1 MSRVDFAIPDF
12 CSLILKVPSVGRQF
26 LAGLHWKRYWEIN
39 MRKLKIIVHISLDG
53 VIQTTSSPEDEFP
66 YGDWTAPYRSPA
78 GLQVVNELYGKTCDM
93 LVGRRTYDMLASFW
107 PRAPK
112 SPMAD
117 RLNAATKYVV
127 THRPE
132 SLEWR
137 PVEAIG
143 SDLVDSVRRIKAGN
157 GPQLVVT
164 GSSTLISVLLDHG
177 LADEVILLVNPIV
190 LGKGKRFFEGGSL
203 PRGFALGSSM
213 ALPAGILVN
222 VYKLIPTLAEE
233 ALSRAKLEREF
244 EIARE
249 VQERL
254 FPQKLPNVA
263 GVEMAA
269 HCRPAQAVGGDY
281 YDLIDIRDG
290 SAAGATRTPG
300 ENFASTSGTTEQGCD
315 RLGIAIGDISGK
327 GMSAALLMASLHASL
342 RGQVLSGAGDLGTK
356 MANVNRLLYDASE
369 ANRYATFFYAELDC
383 ASRTLH
389 YVNGGH
395 NPPAVLRKEDGA
407 WRVFRLGDGGPV
419 VGLLADAV
427 YREQMLHL
435 LPGDIFLAFTDG
447 ISEAMNASEDE
458 WGENRMISE
467 AQGHADLNAEKLL
480 QRLFRAADAFAA
492 GAPQHDDMTLVVLR
506 L

>member
-1 MSRVDFAIPDF
+1 
-12 CSLILKVPSVGRQF
+12 
-26 LAGLHWKRYWEIN
+26 
-39 MRKLKIIVHISLDG
+39 MRRLKIIEHISLDG
-53 VIQTTSSPEDEFP
+53 VIQMSAGPGDDFP

-78 GLQVVNELYGKTCDM
+78 GLLIVDELYGKTCDV
-93 LVGRRTYDMLASFW
+93 LFGRRTYDLMARFW
-107 PRAPK
+107 PNAPK

-132 SLEWR
+132 SLEWG
-137 PVEAIG
+137 PSEAVG
-143 SDLVDSVRRIKAGN
+143 ADLVESVRRIKAKK
-157 GPQLVVT
+157 GPDLIVA
-164 GSSTLISVLLDHG
+164 GSMTLISMLLVHG
-177 LADEVILLVNPIV
+177 LADEVVLLVNPIA
-190 LGKGKRFFEGGSL
+190 LGQGKRFFEGGSL
-203 PRGFALGSSM
+203 PRGFALGSSR
-213 ALPAGILVN
+213 ALPSGILVN
-222 VYKLIPTLAEE
+222 VYKLIPTLTEE
-233 ALSRAKLEREF
+233 AVSRAKLEREF

-254 FPQKLPNVA
+254 FPQVLPNVA

-290 SAAGATRTPG
+290 SPAEAGPVR
-300 ENFASTSGTTEQGCD
+300 GCD

-342 RGQVLSGAGDLGTK
+342 RGQVLSGSGDLGTK

-369 ANRYATFFYAELDC
+369 SNRYATFFYAELDC

-395 NPPAVLRKEDGA
+395 NPPAVLRQEDGA

-419 VGLLADAV
+419 IGLFAGAV
-427 YREQMLHL
+427 YKEQTLPL
-435 LPGDIFLAFTDG
+435 LPGDILLAFTDG
-447 ISEAMNASEDE
+447 ISEAMNASDDE
-458 WGENRMISE
+458 WGEDRMIAE
-467 AQGHADLNAEKLL
+467 AQAHAELNAEELL
-480 QRLFRAADAFAA
+480 QRLFRAADAFA
-492 GAPQHDDMTLVVLR
+492 GGVPQHDDMTMVVLR
-506 L
+506 F

>member
-1 MSRVDFAIPDF
+1 
-12 CSLILKVPSVGRQF
+12 
-26 LAGLHWKRYWEIN
+26 
-39 MRKLKIIVHISLDG
+39 MRKLKIIEHISLDG
-53 VIQTTSSPEDEFP
+53 VIQMNSSPDDDFP

-78 GLQVVNELYGKTCDM
+78 GLQIVNEMYGKTCDV
-93 LVGRRTYDMLASFW
+93 LLGRRTYDILASFW
-107 PRAPK
+107 PKAPK

-132 SLEWR
+132 SLEWG
-137 PVEAIG
+137 PFEVMG
-143 SDLVDSVRRIKAGN
+143 SDLVESVRRIKAKS
-157 GPQLVVT
+157 GPDLIVT
-164 GSSTLISVLLDHG
+164 GSSTLTYVLLDHG

-190 LGKGKRFFEGGSL
+190 LGKGKRFFDGGSL

-213 ALPAGILVN
+213 ALPSGILVN

-233 ALSRAKLEREF
+233 AVSRAKLEREM

-254 FPQKLPNVA
+254 FPQTFPHVA

-290 SAAGATRTPG
+290 SLGEAGHTV
-300 ENFASTSGTTEQGCD
+300 GCD
-315 RLGIAIGDISGK
+315 RLGIAIGDVSGK

-342 RGQVLSGAGDLGTK
+342 RGQVLSGAGDLGAK
-356 MANVNRLLYDASE
+356 MANVNRLLYDASGS
-369 ANRYATFFYAELDC
+369 NRYATFFYAELDC

-395 NPPAVLRKEDGA
+395 NPPVVLRKEDGA

-419 VGLLADAV
+419 IGLLAGAV
-427 YREQMLHL
+427 YKEQMLTL
-435 LPGDIFLAFTDG
+435 LLGDILLAFTDG
-447 ISEAMNASEDE
+447 ISEAMNVSEDE
-458 WGENRMISE
+458 WGEERMIAE
-467 AQGHADLNAEKLL
+467 AQAHADLNAEGLL
-480 QRLFRAADAFAA
+480 QCLFRAADAFAS
-492 GAPQHDDMTLVVLR
+492 GAPQHDDMTVVVLR

>member
-1 MSRVDFAIPDF
+1 
-12 CSLILKVPSVGRQF
+12 
-26 LAGLHWKRYWEIN
+26 
-39 MRKLKIIVHISLDG
+39 MRKLKIIEHISLDG
-53 VIQTTSSPEDEFP
+53 VIQMTGGPDGDFP

-78 GLQVVNELYGKTCDM
+78 GLKIVDEMYGKTCD
-93 LVGRRTYDMLASFW
+93 LLLGRRTYDLLAGFW
-107 PRAPK
+107 PKAAK

-132 SLEWR
+132 SLEWG
-137 PVEAIG
+137 PFEAIG
-143 SDLVDSVRRIKAGN
+143 ADVADSVRRMKART
-157 GPQLVVT
+157 GPDLVVP

-177 LADEVILLVNPIV
+177 LADEVVLLVNPIA

-213 ALPAGILVN
+213 ALPSGILVN
-222 VYKLIPTLAEE
+222 IYKLIPTLAEE
-233 ALSRAKLEREF
+233 ALSHAKLEREF

-254 FPQKLPNVA
+254 FPQTLPKVA

-269 HCRPAQAVGGDY
+269 HCRPAQSVGGDY
-281 YDLIDIRDG
+281 YDLIDIRKR
-290 SAAGATRTPG
+290 SPAEAGYAPG
-300 ENFASTSGTTEQGCD
+300 ENISSPSGITAQGCD

-342 RGQVLSGAGDLGTK
+342 RGQVLSGTGDLGAK
-356 MANVNRLLYDASE
+356 MANVNRLLFDASE
-369 ANRYATFFYAELDC
+369 SNRYATFFYAELDC

-407 WRVFRLGDGGPV
+407 WRVFRLADGGPV
-419 VGLLADAV
+419 IGLIAGAV
-427 YREQMLHL
+427 YKEQMLPL
-435 LPGDIFLAFTDG
+435 LPGDILLAFTDG

-458 WGENRMISE
+458 WGEDRMIAE
-467 AQGHADLNAEKLL
+467 VQAHADLTAEELL

-506 L
+506 LRV

>member
-1 MSRVDFAIPDF
+1 
-12 CSLILKVPSVGRQF
+12 
-26 LAGLHWKRYWEIN
+26 
-39 MRKLKIIVHISLDG
+39 MRKLKIIEHISLDG
-53 VIQTTSSPEDEFP
+53 VIQMTTTGPEDDFP
-66 YGDWTAPYRSPA
+66 YGDWTAQYRSPA
-78 GLQVVNELYGKTCDM
+78 GLQIVNEMYGKACD
-93 LVGRRTYDMLASFW
+93 LLFGRRTYDLLAGFW
-107 PRAPK
+107 PKAPK

-132 SLEWR
+132 SLQWG
-137 PVEAIG
+137 PFEAIG
-143 SDLVDSVRRIKAGN
+143 SDLVDNVRRIKAKN
-157 GPQLVVT
+157 GPDLIVA

-177 LADEVILLVNPIV
+177 LADEVILLVNPV
-190 LGKGKRFFEGGSL
+190 ALGKGKRFFDGGSL
-203 PRGFALGSSM
+203 PRGFALGSSR
-213 ALPAGILVN
+213 ALPSGILVN
-222 VYKLIPTLAEE
+222 IYKLIPTLAEE
-233 ALSRAKLEREF
+233 AVSRARLEREF

-254 FPQKLPNVA
+254 FPQTFPIVA

-281 YDLIDIRDG
+281 YDFIDVGDG
-290 SAAGATRTPG
+290 SPTGTGLAPEANISSA
-300 ENFASTSGTTEQGCD
+300 SGTGTVSCD

-327 GMSAALLMASLHASL
+327 GMSAGLLMASLHASL
-342 RGQVLSGAGDLGTK
+342 RGQVLSGSGDLGTTNLGAK
-356 MANVNRLLYDASE
+356 MANVNRLLYGASE

-389 YVNGGH
+389 YVNAGH

-407 WRVFRLGDGGPV
+407 WRVLRLADGGPV
-419 VGLLADAV
+419 IGMLAGAV
-427 YREQMLHL
+427 YKQQNLPL
-435 LPGDIFLAFTDG
+435 LSGDILLAFTDG

-458 WGENRMISE
+458 WGEDRMIAE
-467 AQGHADLNAEKLL
+467 AQAHADLNAEGLL
-480 QRLFRAADAFAA
+480 QHLFRAADAFAG

>member
-1 MSRVDFAIPDF
+1 
-12 CSLILKVPSVGRQF
+12 
-26 LAGLHWKRYWEIN
+26 
-39 MRKLKIIVHISLDG
+39 MRRLKIIEHISLDG
-53 VIQTTSSPEDEFP
+53 VVQTTSSAEDDFP

-78 GLQVVNELYGKTCDM
+78 GLQIVNEMYGKTCD
-93 LVGRRTYDMLASFW
+93 LLLGRRTYDLLASFW
-107 PRAPK
+107 PKAPK
-112 SPMAD
+112 GPMAD

-132 SLEWR
+132 SLEWG
-137 PVEAIG
+137 PFEVIG
-143 SDLVDSVRRIKAGN
+143 SDLADSVRRIKAKN
-157 GPQLVVT
+157 GPDLMVP
-164 GSSTLISVLLDHG
+164 GSSTLTSVLLDHG
-177 LADEVILLVNPIV
+177 LADELILLVNPIV
-190 LGKGKRFFEGGSL
+190 LGKGKRFFQGGSL
-203 PRGFALGSSM
+203 PRGFALGSSL

-233 ALSRAKLEREF
+233 AVSRAKLEREF

-254 FPQKLPNVA
+254 FPQTFPNVA
-263 GVEMAA
+263 GVEIAA

-290 SAAGATRTPG
+290 SVAGAGRTSG
-300 ENFASTSGTTEQGCD
+300 ETVASASGTTAHGCD

-327 GMSAALLMASLHASL
+327 GMSAALLMASLHASM

-356 MANVNRLLYDASE
+356 MANVNRLLYAASE

-407 WRVFRLGDGGPV
+407 WRVLRLADGGPV

-427 YREQMLHL
+427 YKEQMLHL
-435 LPGDIFLAFTDG
+435 LTGDIFLAFTDG
-447 ISEAMNASEDE
+447 ISEAMNAAEDE
-458 WGENRMISE
+458 WGEDRMIAE
-467 AQGHADLNAEKLL
+467 AQAHAGLNAAELL
-480 QRLFRAADAFAA
+480 QHLFRAADVFAA

-506 L
+506 LSA

>member
-1 MSRVDFAIPDF
+1 
-12 CSLILKVPSVGRQF
+12 
-26 LAGLHWKRYWEIN
+26 
-39 MRKLKIIVHISLDG
+39 MRKLKIIEHISLDG
-53 VIQTTSSPEDEFP
+53 VIQTTSGPEDDFP

-78 GLQVVNELYGKTCDM
+78 GLQIVNEMYGKTCD
-93 LVGRRTYDMLASFW
+93 LLLGRRTYDILASFW
-107 PRAPK
+107 PKAPK
-112 SPMAD
+112 SPMAA

-132 SLEWR
+132 SLEWG
-137 PVEAIG
+137 PFEAIG
-143 SDLVDSVRRIKAGN
+143 ADVADSVRRMKART
-157 GPQLVVT
+157 GPDLVVPD
-164 GSSTLISVLLDHG
+164 SSTLISVLLDHG
-177 LADEVILLVNPIV
+177 LADEVVLLVNPIV

-203 PRGFALGSSM
+203 PRGFALGSSR
-213 ALPAGILVN
+213 ALPSGILVN

-233 ALSRAKLEREF
+233 AMSRAKLEREM

-254 FPQKLPNVA
+254 FPQTFPNIA

-290 SAAGATRTPG
+290 SLSEVDHAPG
-300 ENFASTSGTTEQGCD
+300 ENISFPIGTTAHGCH

-356 MANVNRLLYDASE
+356 MANVNRLLYNASDS
-369 ANRYATFFYAELDC
+369 NRYATFFYAELDC

-395 NPPAVLRKEDGA
+395 NPPAVLRKEDGT

-419 VGLLADAV
+419 IGLLAGAL
-427 YREQMLHL
+427 YKEQILPL
-435 LPGDIFLAFTDG
+435 IPGDILLAFTDG
-447 ISEAMNASEDE
+447 ISEAMNASEDG
-458 WGENRMISE
+458 WGEDRMIAE
-467 AQGHADLNAEKLL
+467 AQAHADLNAEELL
-480 QRLFRAADAFAA
+480 QHLFRAADVFAA
-492 GAPQHDDMTLVVLR
+492 GAPQHDDMTVVVLR

>member
-1 MSRVDFAIPDF
+1 
-12 CSLILKVPSVGRQF
+12 
-26 LAGLHWKRYWEIN
+26 

-53 VIQTTSSPEDEFP
+53 VTQTTSGPGDDFP

-78 GLQVVNELYGKTCDM
+78 GLQMVNEMYGKTCD
-93 LVGRRTYDMLASFW
+93 LLLGRRTYDMLASFW
-107 PRAPK
+107 PKALK
-112 SPMAD
+112 SQMAD

-127 THRPE
+127 THRPD

-137 PVEAIG
+137 PCEAVG
-143 SDLVDSVRRIKAGN
+143 SDLVDSVRHIKAKN
-157 GPQLVVT
+157 GPDLVVT
-164 GSSTLISVLLDHG
+164 GSSTLTSVLLDHG
-177 LADEVILLVNPIV
+177 LADEVILLVNPIL

-203 PRGFALGSSM
+203 PRGFALGSSR
-213 ALPAGILVN
+213 ALPSGILAN

-233 ALSRAKLEREF
+233 AVSRAKLEREF
-244 EIARE
+244 EARE

-254 FPQKLPNVA
+254 FPQTFPNVA

-290 SAAGATRTPG
+290 SLAEAGSAPG
-300 ENFASTSGTTEQGCD
+300 ENISSAIGTTGHDCR
-315 RLGIAIGDISGK
+315 RLGVAIGDVSGK

-356 MANVNRLLYDASE
+356 MANVNRLLYEASE
-369 ANRYATFFYAELDC
+369 SDRYATLFYAELDC

-395 NPPAVLRKEDGA
+395 NPPAVLRKEDGG

-419 VGLLADAV
+419 MGLLAGSV
-427 YREQMLHL
+427 YKEQILQL
-435 LPGDIFLAFTDG
+435 LPGDILLVFTDG
-447 ISEAMNASEDE
+447 ISEAMNSSEDE
-458 WGENRMISE
+458 WGEGRMIAE
-467 AQGHADLNAEKLL
+467 AQAHAELNADELL

-492 GAPQHDDMTLVVLR
+492 GAPQYDDMTIVVLR

>member
-1 MSRVDFAIPDF
+1 
-12 CSLILKVPSVGRQF
+12 
-26 LAGLHWKRYWEIN
+26 
-39 MRKLKIIVHISLDG
+39 MRKLKIIEHISLDG
-53 VIQTTSSPEDEFP
+53 VIQMTGGPEDDFP

-78 GLQVVNELYGKTCDM
+78 GLQVVNELYGKTCDV
-93 LVGRRTYDMLASFW
+93 LFGRRTYDLLAGFW
-107 PRAPK
+107 PKAPK

-132 SLEWR
+132 SLEWG
-137 PVEAIG
+137 PFEAIE
-143 SDLVDSVRRIKAGN
+143 SDLADSVRRIKARK
-157 GPQLVVT
+157 GPDLVVT
-164 GSSTLISVLLDHG
+164 GSSTLTSLLLDHG
-177 LADEVILLVNPIV
+177 LADEVVLLVNPIV

-203 PRGFALGSSM
+203 PRGFALGSSA
-213 ALPAGILVN
+213 ALPSGILVN
-222 VYKLIPTLAEE
+222 VYKLIPTLAED
-233 ALSRAKLEREF
+233 AVSRAKLEREF

-254 FPQKLPNVA
+254 FPQALPNIA

-290 SAAGATRTPG
+290 SLAAAGHAPG
-300 ENFASTSGTTEQGCD
+300 EGTTPHSGD
-315 RLGIAIGDISGK
+315 RLGVAIGDISGK

-342 RGQVLSGAGDLGTK
+342 RSQVLSGAGDLGAK
-356 MANVNRLLYDASE
+356 MANVNRLLYDASDS
-369 ANRYATFFYAELDC
+369 NRYATLFYAELDC

-395 NPPAVLRKEDGA
+395 NPPAVLRQEDGA

-419 VGLLADAV
+419 IGLLAGAV
-427 YREQMLHL
+427 YKEQTLQL
-435 LPGDIFLAFTDG
+435 LPADILLAFTDG
-447 ISEAMNASEDE
+447 ISEAMNTTDDE
-458 WGENRMISE
+458 WGETRMIAE
-467 AQGHADLNAEKLL
+467 AQAHADLNAEELL
-480 QRLFRAADAFAA
+480 QRFFRAVDAFAV
-492 GAPQHDDMTLVVLR
+492 GALQHDDMTIVVLR

>member
-1 MSRVDFAIPDF
+1 
-12 CSLILKVPSVGRQF
+12 
-26 LAGLHWKRYWEIN
+26 
-39 MRKLKIIVHISLDG
+39 MRKLKIIEHISLDG
-53 VIQTTSSPEDEFP
+53 VIQTTSGPEDDFP

-78 GLQVVNELYGKTCDM
+78 GLQVVNEMYGKTCD
-93 LVGRRTYDMLASFW
+93 LLFGRRTYDLLASFW
-107 PRAPK
+107 PKAPK
-112 SPMAD
+112 SSMAD

-132 SLEWR
+132 SLEWG
-137 PVEAIG
+137 PFEAIG
-143 SDLVDSVRRIKAGN
+143 SDLVDSVRRIKARKGSD
-157 GPQLVVT
+157 LIVA
-164 GSSTLISVLLDHG
+164 GSSTLISVLLDNG
-177 LADEVILLVNPIV
+177 LADEVVMLVNPIV

-213 ALPAGILVN
+213 ALPSGILVN

-254 FPQKLPNVA
+254 FPQTLPKVA

-281 YDLIDIRDG
+281 YDLIDIRESSLAKAG
-290 SAAGATRTPG
+290 NSSVENISSA
-300 ENFASTSGTTEQGCD
+300 SGTTAHGCD
-315 RLGIAIGDISGK
+315 RLGIAIGDVSGK

-342 RGQVLSGAGDLGTK
+342 RGQVLSGVGDLGTK
-356 MANVNRLLYDASE
+356 MANVNRLLYNASDS
-369 ANRYATFFYAELDC
+369 NRYATFFYAELDC

-407 WRVFRLGDGGPV
+407 WQVFRLGDGGPV
-419 VGLLADAV
+419 IGLLTAAL
-427 YREQMLHL
+427 YKEQLLHL
-435 LPGDIFLAFTDG
+435 LPGDILLAFTDG

-458 WGENRMISE
+458 WGEDQMIAE
-467 AQGHADLNAEKLL
+467 AQAHADLNAKELL
-480 QRLFRAADAFAA
+480 QHLFRAADAFAA
-492 GAPQHDDMTLVVLR
+492 GATQHDDMTIVVLR